1 MSILPPP
8 PPGDDPAAP
17 RFLTPPWP
25 EDHPQRLDIQQRLPA
40 DHLARQIEQAVQR
53 LDLRPLRAC
62 YRGTGDLPY
71 PPDLL
76 PRAVLYQTRLGRHRP
91 CQWDRDARESE
102 PLRWLLRGCAPSRS
116 CWYAFRDRVGPLLD
130 GLVAQV
136 LAGAIGQGLTAA
148 TRAAQDGTLVAANAS
163 RHKLVNDTTLGRR
176 RQQLAEAIA
185 ADARGVPS
193 ADRPAWM
200 APQPAGRQRQ
210 QRRLEQAQA
219 RMDQLQA
226 YNRGKRASKRRA
238 AGKVVVSLSD
248 PESAVGRDKEKVYRP
263 LYNVQVVDDLDSPF
277 VLGYEVFAQQN
288 DAGVL
293 GAVLGRVRQALGHAL
308 TVLLVDGAYA
318 GGADLA
324 AAQAAGVTVYAP
336 LPAEESSPQQI
347 PKRAFA
353 WLSEERTYVCPQGHR
368 LELERVTRQRR
379 STPEGVALA
388 SYRCPPAHCGTCPL
402 RERCTPNP
410 ARGRSISRGEHEGL
424 VEALRAR
431 METGAGKALYRLRG
445 QTVELVNADWKEHRQ
460 LRRFSGRG
468 LKRARIQV
476 GLTVL
481 AHNLITLLK
490 EEKKAATEK
499 TTAKTAG

>member
-8 PPGDDPAAP
+8 QPSDDPPAL

-25 EDHPQRLDIQQRLPA
+25 EDHPQRRDLQQRLPPV
-40 DHLARQIEQAVQR
+40 HLARQVEQAVQR
-53 LDLRPLRAC
+53 LDLQPLRAR
-62 YRGTGDLPY
+62 YHGTGDPPY

-76 PRAVLYQTRLGRHRP
+76 LRAVLYETRLGRHRP
-91 CQWDRDARESE
+91 CEWDKDARESE
-102 PLRWLLRGCAPSRS
+102 PLRWLLRGCVPSRS
-116 CWYAFRDRVGPLLD
+116 CWYAFDRVGPILD
-130 GLVAQV
+130 ELVARV
-136 LAGAIGQGLTAA
+136 LAEAIGGGLTTA

-163 RHKLVNDTTLGRR
+163 RHKVVNDTTLCQR
-176 RQQLAEAIA
+176 RQQLAEVLA
-185 ADARGVPS
+185 ADARGVPP
-193 ADRPAWM
+193 AAPPAWM
-200 APQPAGRQRQ
+200 AQQPAGRQRQ

-238 AGKVVVSLSD
+238 AERVVVSLSD
-248 PESAVGRDKEKVYRP
+248 PEAAVGRDKEKVYRP

-293 GAVLGRVRQALGHAL
+293 GVMLERVRRALGHAL
-308 TVLLVDGAYA
+308 VVLLADGAYA

-324 AAQAAGVTVYAP
+324 AAHTAGVTVYAP
-336 LPAEESSPQQI
+336 LPAEEASPRQI
-347 PKRAFA
+347 PKREFV
-353 WLSEERTYVCPQGHR
+353 WLSEERAYVCPQGHR
-368 LELERVTRQRR
+368 LELERVARQKR
-379 STPEGVALA
+379 STPEEVALA
-388 SYRCPPAHCGTCPL
+388 SYRCPPAHCGGCVL
-402 RERCTPNP
+402 QERCTPNP
-410 ARGRSISRGEHEGL
+410 ARGRSISRGQHEDL

-431 METGAGKALYRLRG
+431 MGTEEGRALYRRRS

-476 GLTVL
+476 GLIVL
-481 AHNLITLLK
+481 SHNLITLLA
-490 EEKKAATEK
+490 EEKKAATKK
-499 TTAKTAG
+499 TPAETAG